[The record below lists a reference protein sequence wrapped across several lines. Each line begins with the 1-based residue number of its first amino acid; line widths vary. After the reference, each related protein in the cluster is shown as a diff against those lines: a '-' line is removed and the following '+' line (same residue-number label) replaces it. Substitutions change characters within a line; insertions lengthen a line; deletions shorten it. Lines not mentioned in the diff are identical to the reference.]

1 MKIYS
6 TVETD
11 ETGCIP
17 QFAGTCGVLVENDL
31 SRKLDQM
38 GLDYDH
44 VHKAAPRLLYCS
56 ISGTYLWLCPH
67 LSTHRYDSIAS
78 AVSGMMHI
86 TGTEDG
92 DPVRPGVTMTDLA
105 TGLYTYRAIMAA
117 LFDLTLLIS
126 QVACF
131 THIATNYLNSGK
143 EARSWGTAHEN
154 IRCSATSMLSS
165 RPGFLHS

>member
-1 MKIYS
+1 MYTHSKWRIEKYRHSLVSPKYVCALTFWIKIWMKIYS

-67 LSTHRYDSIAS
+67 LSTHSFQITPPLDWTQHTPFCNSIYVIYMYKILS
-78 AVSGMMHI
+78 
-86 TGTEDG
+86 
-92 DPVRPGVTMTDLA
+92 VRKPGN
-105 TGLYTYRAIMAA
+105 
-117 LFDLTLLIS
+117 TLH
-126 QVACF
+126 CCP
-131 THIATNYLNSGK
+131 YY
-143 EARSWGTAHEN
+143 
-154 IRCSATSMLSS
+154 
-165 RPGFLHS
+165 